1 MGPAQRDSG
10 PHCPL
15 LLHATRW
22 GWGRRFREHWTTAGP
37 LPHPAGQ
44 EFALPSNSAEFRA
57 KLTLKLP
64 LFPLLSGLCF
74 GLACLRGAK
83 LLSCS
88 VCWPITPAMCPWV
101 LLGAEQGL
109 GGLSGPACLP
119 STFLGYRLGST
130 WQPAEHQA
138 GSDPVAFSAL
148 GLVSSP
154 AASPQQHSARVTALL
169 WAAPAGQCLVCARK
183 PWDTVSGPAP
193 RRPLPWPPPSP
204 PRARK
209 LWEKF
214 RRESKVQAARRR
226 AAMARHCGVR
236 AAGLWA
242 RLGTGCPS
250 HWLWGWHLSP
260 GLSGA
265 RLAHAGAADQL
276 QREYDAVVIGAGHN
290 GLVAAAYLQQA
301 GVRTAVLEKRH
312 VLGGAAVTEEIVPGF
327 KFSRAS
333 YLLSLLRPQI
343 YTELELQVPAP
354 VPRWAA
360 GPSRHADRVSLLPSC
375 PRRVGPAIL
384 VLQRHGLRV
393 LPRDPYSF
401 TPLLEDRSPPR
412 SLLLGHNMA
421 QTQRQIA
428 QFSQKDAQAYPEYE
442 AFMGRLVSALDPL
455 LDAPPADTAALGQ
468 GSLLQR
474 LRALRALQPLLRAG
488 LALGQQLPR
497 YYEVLTAPISKV
509 SASSSGVEPPAASLP
524 ACESTAAA
532 PHPEPRALFLRGQIL
547 DQWFESEPL
556 KATLA
561 TDAVIG
567 AMASP
572 HTPGSGYVLLHHVM
586 GELEGQRGAW
596 GYVAGGMGALSQA
609 IARAAAARG
618 AHIFAEKAV
627 CHVLL
632 GRDGRA
638 QGVTLQDGTEVR
650 SKLVL
655 SNASPQITFLE
666 LIPQEQLP
674 KDFVQQIQQVDTR
687 SPVTKINVAVDRL
700 PSFLAAPN
708 ARDGQ
713 PLPHHQCSIHL
724 NCEGTH
730 LLHQA
735 FTEATHG
742 HPSSRPMIE
751 LCIPSAL
758 DPGLAPRG
766 CHVVSLFTQYTP
778 SVLAGGRPWDEQAR
792 NAYADTVFDCIE
804 AYAPGFKASV
814 IGRDILTPPDLERI
828 FGLPGGNIFHGGMS
842 LDQLY
847 FARPVPSY
855 SGYRSPVPGLY
866 LCGSGAHPGEL
877 GWELEPS
884 WGASGGG
891 QRHVEEVQG
900 QHGGGGVSAPLSALA
915 WAGRWGSSADA
926 ALGPI
931 SWRWSCQPPPFL
943 LSCRRR
949 SDGSSRT

>member
-1 MGPAQRDSG
+1 M
-10 PHCPL
+10 
-15 LLHATRW
+15 
-22 GWGRRFREHWTTAGP
+22 
-37 LPHPAGQ
+37 
-44 EFALPSNSAEFRA
+44 
-57 KLTLKLP
+57 
-64 LFPLLSGLCF
+64 
-74 GLACLRGAK
+74 
-83 LLSCS
+83 
-88 VCWPITPAMCPWV
+88 
-101 LLGAEQGL
+101 
-109 GGLSGPACLP
+109 
-119 STFLGYRLGST
+119 
-130 WQPAEHQA
+130 
-138 GSDPVAFSAL
+138 
-148 GLVSSP
+148 
-154 AASPQQHSARVTALL
+154 
-169 WAAPAGQCLVCARK
+169 
-183 PWDTVSGPAP
+183 
-193 RRPLPWPPPSP
+193 
-204 PRARK
+204 
-209 LWEKF
+209 
-214 RRESKVQAARRR
+214 
-226 AAMARHCGVR
+226 
-236 AAGLWA
+236 AAGLQA
-242 RLGTGCPS
+242 RLGTGCLS
-250 HWLWGWHLSP
+250 HCLWGWHVSP
-260 GLSGA
+260 GLPGV
-265 RLAHAGAADQL
+265 RLAHAGAADRLRRQ
-276 QREYDAVVIGAGHN
+276 YDAVVIGAGHN
-290 GLVAAAYLQQA
+290 GLVAAAYLQRA

-343 YTELELQVPAP
+343 YTELELQ
-354 VPRWAA
+354 
-360 GPSRHADRVSLLPSC
+360 
-375 PRRVGPAIL
+375 
-384 VLQRHGLRV
+384 QHGLRV
-393 LPRDPYSF
+393 LRRDPYSF

-412 SLLLGHNMA
+412 SLLLGHNMV
-421 QTQRQIA
+421 QTQQQIA
-428 QFSQKDAQAYPEYE
+428 QFSQKDAQAYPAYE
-442 AFMGRLVSALDPL
+442 AFMGGLVSALDPL
-455 LDAPPADTAALGQ
+455 LDAPPVDTAALGQ

-474 LRALRALQPLLRAG
+474 LKALQALRPLLRPGAGSWPWHGCRSHTASAPPG
-488 LALGQQLPR
+488 LALGRQLPR
-497 YYEVLTAPISKV
+497 YYEVLTAPISK
-509 SASSSGVEPPAASLP
+509 
-524 ACESTAAA
+524 
-532 PHPEPRALFLRGQIL
+532 IL

-572 HTPGSGYVLLHHVM
+572 YTPGSGYVLLHHVM

-609 IARAAAARG
+609 IARAAAALG
-618 AHIFAEKAV
+618 AHIFTEKAV

-632 GRDGRA
+632 GMDGRV
-638 QGVTLQDGTEVR
+638 QGVVLQDGTEVR

-666 LIPQEQLP
+666 LTPQEQLP
-674 KDFVQQIQQVDTR
+674 KDFVQRIQQVDTR

-708 ARDGQ
+708 THDGQ

-758 DPGLAPRG
+758 DPGLAPQG

-778 SVLAGGRPWDEQAR
+778 SVLAGGKPWDEQAR

-855 SGYRSPVPGLY
+855 SGYRSPIPGLY
-866 LCGSGAHPGEL
+866 LCGSGAHPG
-877 GWELEPS
+877 
-884 WGASGGG
+884 
-891 QRHVEEVQG
+891 
-900 QHGGGGVSAPLSALA
+900 GGVMGA
-915 WAGRWGSSADA
+915 AGRNA
-926 ALGPI
+926 AWVALED
-931 SWRWSCQPPPFL
+931 F
-943 LSCRRR
+943 RRL
-949 SDGSSRT
+949 